1 MIGGLWLFSKK
12 LNAGKMKN
20 DLPAS
25 PRLPQQAR
33 ALRAFGPLAHKKQMF
48 EGSIRAD
55 EQIAA

>member
-12 LNAGKMKN
+12 LNVGKMN

-33 ALRAFGPLAHKKQMF
+33 VLRASGPLAHKKQMF